1 MNSIVTEIANIIKS
15 EDNYIKRERKIICFF
30 LNLIKEIMALALA
43 KVDDEMIT
51 KVKAQ
56 GYQIDKKNERA
67 QSIWLLAKLGMSEE
81 DMSAQANKQG
91 IPWMN

>member
-56 GYQIDKKNERA
+56 
-67 QSIWLLAKLGMSEE
+67 
-81 DMSAQANKQG
+81 
-91 IPWMN
+91 

>member
-30 LNLIKEIMALALA
+30 LNLIKEIMVLALA

-56 GYQIDKKNERA
+56 G
-67 QSIWLLAKLGMSEE
+67 
-81 DMSAQANKQG
+81 
-91 IPWMN
+91 

>member
-15 EDNYIKRERKIICFF
+15 EDNYIKCERKIICFF

-56 GYQIDKKNERA
+56 QVL
-67 QSIWLLAKLGMSEE
+67 S
-81 DMSAQANKQG
+81 
-91 IPWMN
+91 